1 MKIKAFLRD
10 LSKMPHMTLAGS
22 VGFDIFEY
30 QNGKEI
36 YKIYQGVN
44 VIMNTYKLVNK
55 FALILSL
62 SITSST

>member
-36 YKIYQGVN
+36 YTGTFMPPFDIKDEYEA
-44 VIMNTYKLVNK
+44 T
-55 FALILSL
+55 IL
-62 SITSST
+62 